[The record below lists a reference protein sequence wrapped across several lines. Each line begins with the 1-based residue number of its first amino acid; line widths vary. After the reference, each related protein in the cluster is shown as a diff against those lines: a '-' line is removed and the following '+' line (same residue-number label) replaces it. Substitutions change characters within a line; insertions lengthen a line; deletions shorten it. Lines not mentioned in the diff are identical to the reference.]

1 MTRTDDLA
9 NMIKCHENT
18 KEIIKV
24 ITSDFDYYNSLL
36 LDGEL
41 TINHNKIKTRTTF
54 LGLAALYKNN
64 EVLYGLLK
72 NGVPADGLD
81 LFLYRYSLFEV
92 SNYHN
97 PNLQRPLAI
106 TANQHKKCWSTTTEI
121 VNSCDEYI
129 FYVPWSTPVI
139 LAILSEN
146 SEGLMILLD
155 HGATCDLRHN
165 FYADSLSLCENEEV
179 MKVLL
184 NHPETHLKETTA
196 RILIVFNVTLAK
208 FLYNLGI
215 KPDENII
222 ARIKSR
228 YTVQPNNGFFAEYN
242 IDARSKLWE
251 DFYQKRAEEC
261 IKFYKSM
268 GYIEYSKKMFC
279 W

>member
-9 NMIKCHENT
+9 NMIKCHEYT

-81 LFLYRYSLFEV
+81 LFLYRYSLFEE

-106 TANQHKKCWSTTTEI
+106 SANQQKKCWSTTTEI
-121 VNSCDEYI
+121 VNSCD
-129 FYVPWSTPVI
+129 
-139 LAILSEN
+139 
-146 SEGLMILLD
+146 
-155 HGATCDLRHN
+155 
-165 FYADSLSLCENEEV
+165 
-179 MKVLL
+179 
-184 NHPETHLKETTA
+184 
-196 RILIVFNVTLAK
+196 
-208 FLYNLGI
+208 
-215 KPDENII
+215 
-222 ARIKSR
+222 
-228 YTVQPNNGFFAEYN
+228 
-242 IDARSKLWE
+242 
-251 DFYQKRAEEC
+251 
-261 IKFYKSM
+261 
-268 GYIEYSKKMFC
+268 
-279 W
+279 